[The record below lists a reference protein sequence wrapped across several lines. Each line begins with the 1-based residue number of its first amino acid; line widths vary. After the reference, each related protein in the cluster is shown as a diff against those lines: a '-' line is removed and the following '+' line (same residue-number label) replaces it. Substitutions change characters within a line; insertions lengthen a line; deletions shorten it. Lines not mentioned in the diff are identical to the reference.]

1 MAKAGY
7 SVVTGG
13 AVALAAA
20 TAKTVLG
27 IKANAAFGLDL
38 KKVRVSFDGTSGAAT
53 PVLVEACYC
62 TWATNGTMGT
72 NNTALTSS
80 VTQVYGRALTHGVT
94 AGKTWTSE
102 PTVLTPLEEWLVT
115 PAGGLVVYD
124 WPLGDTPDCALS
136 EGFAIR
142 VTAPAIVNV
151 RAGMV
156 WERA

>member
-13 AVALAAA
+13 AVALSAA
-20 TAKTVLG
+20 TAKTILG
-27 IKANAAFGLDL
+27 VRANAAFGLDL
-38 KKVRVSFDGTSGAAT
+38 KKVRVSFDGVTAT
-53 PVLVEACYC
+53 AVPALVEVCYC
-62 TWATNGTMGT
+62 TWATNGAMGT
-72 NNTALTSS
+72 NNTALTTAI
-80 VTQVYGRALTHGVT
+80 TQVYGRSLTHGAT

-102 PTVLTPLEEWLVT
+102 PTALTPLEEWLVT
-115 PAGGLVVYD
+115 PAGGIVLYD

-142 VTAPAIVNV
+142 VTAPAAVNV
-151 RAGMV
+151 RAGLV